1 MSFVA
6 HVGIEIMKWRPSLF
20 VLALLLP
27 AILLLA
33 INLGVKAADNSLV
46 ASVEKKIQHIQQ
58 NATLEHP
65 DEKPTEFTEQEINV
79 YLASGRVKLP
89 QGVQSVRFTG
99 QPDLVT
105 GNARVDFDELKAGRN
120 SSNPLLSVFSGVHE
134 VVVVAHARGMNHQ
147 GHVQVESVSLDG
159 VEIPRF
165 ALELFIEKYLQPK
178 YPNIGMTS
186 QFALPAK
193 IDTAIVGQHK
203 LTVTQK

>member
-1 MSFVA
+1 
-6 HVGIEIMKWRPSLF
+6 MKLRPTLV
-20 VLALLLP
+20 VLTVLLP
-27 AILLLA
+27 AVLVLV

-46 ASVEKKIQHIQQ
+46 ASVEKKIEHIQQ

-79 YLASGRVKLP
+79 YIASGRVKLP

-99 QPDLVT
+99 EPDLVT
-105 GNARVDFDELKAGRN
+105 GNARVDFDELKAGRS
-120 SSNPLLSVFSGVHE
+120 SSNPLLSVFSGVHD

-165 ALELFIEKYLQPK
+165 ALQLFIEKYLQPK

-203 LTVTQK
+203 LTVSQK

>member
-1 MSFVA
+1 
-6 HVGIEIMKWRPSLF
+6 MKLRPTLV
-20 VLALLLP
+20 VLTVLLP
-27 AILLLA
+27 AVLVLV
-33 INLGVKAADNSLV
+33 INLGVKAADTSLV
-46 ASVEKKIQHIQQ
+46 ASVEKKIEHIQQ

-79 YLASGRVKLP
+79 YIASGRVKLP

-99 QPDLVT
+99 EPDLVT
-105 GNARVDFDELKAGRN
+105 GNARVDFDELKAGRS
-120 SSNPLLSVFSGVHE
+120 SSNPLLSVFSGVHD

-165 ALELFIEKYLQPK
+165 ALQLFIEKYLQPK

-203 LTVTQK
+203 LTVSQK